1 MEISKLEMIQMVNI
15 CGTGVV
21 EPVKSFKDCTV
32 EYYEDRAVLKYPG
45 AEVTFC
51 FEWQATDKYF

>member
-1 MEISKLEMIQMVNI
+1 MEISKLEMIQTVNI
-15 CGTGVV
+15 CGAGVV

-51 FEWQATDKYF
+51 FE